1 MQNPPRPFLYLRH
14 GQTEWNKERRV
25 QGRTDIPLNETGLAQ
40 AAAAA
45 ERLSGVRVDRIIAS
59 PMKRAAQTAE
69 VVAASK
75 GLPISWDDR
84 LRERFF
90 GAFDGMLLTEIRD
103 QLGYGDGL
111 SIWSLNGPDSE
122 PMEDAL
128 ARTLECMSEHLADS
142 DDQVLFVA
150 HGALLA
156 LLAEHLFGERL
167 DSGNAIPWSL
177 AEGSDGWH
185 AEAV

>member
-1 MQNPPRPFLYLRH
+1 MQDPPRPFLYLRH
-14 GQTEWNKERRV
+14 GQTDWNKERRV
-25 QGRTDIPLNETGLAQ
+25 QGRTDIPLNETGLEQ
-40 AAAAA
+40 ARAAA
-45 ERLSGVRVDRIIAS
+45 ERLAGVQVDRIIAS

-75 GLPISWDDR
+75 GLPITWDDR

-90 GAFDGMLLTEIRD
+90 GGFDGMLLTEIRD

-111 SIWSLNGPDSE
+111 SIWSLNAPDSE
-122 PMEDAL
+122 PMPDAL
-128 ARTLECMSEHLADS
+128 ARTLECLNDHLADS

-156 LLAEHLFGERL
+156 LLAQHLFGERL
-167 DSGNAIPWSL
+167 DSGNAIPWRL
-177 AEGSDGWH
+177 AAGLDGWT
-185 AEAV
+185 ADPV